1 MNRLDA
7 LLVMPW
13 VASAKYA
20 RLLAVLF
27 VGIAL
32 IIAVAFVVTGDT
44 HDHRIAFILAL
55 GFAVWALWS
64 SFLAA
69 NLQLARNARDLC
81 LPRIPRDADLSLLLF
96 AALSVAVPTGICW
109 MLGATPLLAA
119 AVFTV
124 AAALGLAYMLLPL
137 WIGVPLVMA
146 IVLDIMTHGLMT
158 HDVAGHV
165 STLWGLAAV
174 LAGFDVFRWRQLRTA
189 IVVRRE
195 GMGAAAVFY
204 CYRPD
209 AMRNGGW
216 RSVTNMFLQ
225 DGAAPRYMDL
235 KDLGPRR
242 IVTSLRF
249 ALGGFGMPK
258 PLASRLLDIAR
269 LLAFV
274 GVFALIALWGPL
286 LDSPTPT
293 GSSRQ
298 IVLHWLS
305 PVLTFGAILTCAV
318 AVNVFAGRTR
328 LLWRKTDAGLPLL
341 ALLPGLGGAPSGKR
355 FTVMALLAPAAVFL
369 ACTCAVLCIT
379 AVVLHT
385 TPWAY
390 GSLVLCCV
398 GALVLIVAVV
408 LASLGDK
415 PMHIVEYVLLYIV
428 QLVLSSLVLIHAMPT
443 DQYHGPHPELIGV
456 VPTWTLALWGLY
468 LIVLVILAMHGARA
482 LRKRPHAF
490 LANIP

>member
-1 MNRLDA
+1 MNRVH
-7 LLVMPW
+7 LLLTMPW
-13 VASAKYA
+13 VASAKYS

-27 VGIAL
+27 VGGAL
-32 IIAVAFVVTGDT
+32 IFAAVLAVIGGA
-44 HDHRIAFILAL
+44 HAHRAAFILVVC
-55 GFAVWALWS
+55 AVWALWS
-64 SFLAA
+64 SYLAA
-69 NLQLARNARDLC
+69 NIQLARNARDLC
-81 LPRIPRDADLSLLLF
+81 LPRIPHDADLSLLLF
-96 AALSVAVPTGICW
+96 AALSVVVPTAVCW
-109 MLGATPLLAA
+109 MLGAAPLLAA

-146 IVLDIMTHGLMT
+146 MVLGMMTHGL
-158 HDVAGHV
+158 AGHV
-165 STLWGLAAV
+165 SEWWGLAAV
-174 LAGFDVFRWRQLRTA
+174 LAGFDVFRWWQLRTA
-189 IVVRRE
+189 TAVRRE
-195 GMGAAAVFY
+195 GMRAAAVF
-204 CYRPD
+204 CAYRPD

-225 DGAAPRYMDL
+225 DGVAPRYMDL

-242 IVTSLRF
+242 SVSSLRF

-258 PLASRLLDIAR
+258 PFASRLLDIAR

-286 LDSPTPT
+286 LDSSTPT
-293 GSSRQ
+293 GRSQQ

-305 PVLTFGAILTCAV
+305 PVLTFVALLTSSV
-318 AVNVFAGRTR
+318 AVNVFAGRAR
-328 LLWRKTDAGLPLL
+328 LLWRKTDAELPLL
-341 ALLPGLGGAPSGKR
+341 ALLPGLGGTAPGKR
-355 FTVMALLAPAAVFL
+355 STVMALLAPPAVFL
-369 ACTCAVLCIT
+369 ACTCTLLCIA

-390 GSLVLCCV
+390 LSLVLCCA

-408 LASLGDK
+408 LASLCGG
-415 PMHIVEYVLLYIV
+415 PMHIVEYVLLYAA
-428 QLVLSSLVLIHAMPT
+428 QLVLSALVLIKAMPT

-456 VPTWTLALWGLY
+456 VPAWLLVLWGLY
-468 LIVLVILAMHGARA
+468 LIVLAILAMHGARA

-490 LANIP
+490 LANTP